1 MKIRESW
8 LQKGI
13 FIYKMRILVT
23 KQEFHLQ
30 NGSFGIQTGFS
41 AYYLPSV
48 PGVFF
53 KIPLKRYEFIE
64 KR

>member
-41 AYYLPSV
+41 AYYLPTIY
-48 PGVFF
+48 PQKQG
-53 KIPLKRYEFIE
+53 YEFLSH
-64 KR
+64 KN